1 MTSPS
6 AQPPKLDRLLSD
18 PTRLTIMSV
27 LCAAEWCDFA
37 FLRDAVSLSDSALS
51 KQLATLRKEEY
62 VEQRRTYI
70 GRVPKTTVQATDQG
84 RHRFLVHVEA
94 LQMIVDRTPRPADSA
109 SAVPEVAGDPHPAG
123 GPSGKTR
130 RFGAGPEPGLS
141 QG

>member
-6 AQPPKLDRLLSD
+6 GRPPELDRLLSD
-18 PTRLTIMSV
+18 PTRLAIISV

-51 KQLATLRKEEY
+51 KQLATLRKEDY
-62 VEQRRTYI
+62 VEQQRTYL
-70 GRVPKTTVQATDQG
+70 GRVPKTTVRATDEG
-84 RHRFLVHVEA
+84 RHRFIGHVEA
-94 LQMIVDRTPRPADSA
+94 LQMIVERTPRPATPSR
-109 SAVPEVAGDPHPAG
+109 PGVAAGQPHPARR
-123 GPSGKTR
+123 PPDNTR